1 MELIVLY
8 ISVIVLAVWVLISEI
23 VIWRA
28 FKRRDDDIAA
38 SDEELQRCERRL
50 EDLRIRVRR
59 IVGVLNTNERALA
72 RHLYFGECHMNA
84 SEVARRMGR
93 SESRIRSLIGEE
105 KEDGRKEKT

>member
-1 MELIVLY
+1 MELMILY

-59 IVGVLNTNERALA
+59 IVGVL
-72 RHLYFGECHMNA
+72 
-84 SEVARRMGR
+84 
-93 SESRIRSLIGEE
+93 
-105 KEDGRKEKT
+105 KKKEKT

>member
-38 SDEELQRCERRL
+38 SDDELQRCERRL

-59 IVGVLNTNERALA
+59 IVGVL
-72 RHLYFGECHMNA
+72 
-84 SEVARRMGR
+84 
-93 SESRIRSLIGEE
+93 
-105 KEDGRKEKT
+105 KKKEKP

>member
-28 FKRRDDDIAA
+28 FKRRDDDMAA
-38 SDEELQRCERRL
+38 SDEELQRCERRV

-59 IVGVLNTNERALA
+59 IVGVL
-72 RHLYFGECHMNA
+72 
-84 SEVARRMGR
+84 
-93 SESRIRSLIGEE
+93 
-105 KEDGRKEKT
+105 KKKEKT